1 MARVLLTGGGSG
13 AANSLLRDLRAGDP
27 TIAAVACASDP
38 FALKKSPADR
48 NYLVDP
54 ADHPGYLAGLRRIV
68 ARERIDLVIPTS
80 DGDIRAL
87 ARARA
92 PLEARVFLPAAETV
106 EICQDKYDLACRLR
120 AGGVA
125 APATHPVA
133 TLADVDR
140 AFEALPGPPLWC
152 RVRGGAGSSAAAPV
166 VTAEQARW
174 WIMYWS
180 ELRGVP
186 VASFALSEYLPGRDF
201 FAQAL
206 WKDGELVVIKTCERL
221 SHFVVG
227 GAPSGVSSASRL
239 AKTVCD
245 PRVVETCTAALRAL
259 DPAPTGTFNFDL
271 REDAAGVPSITEINA
286 GRFPAGAGLLNLTG
300 KHNLALLYVRLGL
313 DEPVA
318 LRGEYDSAEGYYALR
333 DLDALPAVFHEDEVF
348 TDLED
353 ARDEA

>member
-1 MARVLLTGGGSG
+1 MARVLLTGGGTG

-27 TIAAVACASDP
+27 GIFAAACGSDR
-38 FALKKSPADR
+38 FALKKSAAER

-54 ADHPGYLAGLRRIV
+54 PDHPAHLRGVSRIV

-80 DGDIRAL
+80 DPDVRTL
-87 ARARA
+87 ARARER
-92 PLEARVFLPAAETV
+92 LGARVFLPAAETIA
-106 EICQDKYDLACRLR
+106 ICQDKYDLACRLR
-120 AGGVA
+120 AHGVP
-125 APATHPVA
+125 APASHPVA

-140 AFEALPGPPLWC
+140 AFDALPGPPLWC

-166 VTAEQARW
+166 LTPEQARW

-206 WKDGELVVIKTCERL
+206 WKDGELVVVKTCERL
-221 SHFVVG
+221 SYFVVG

-239 AKTVCD
+239 AKTIDD
-245 PRVVETCTAALRAL
+245 PRVAETCTAALRAL
-259 DPAPTGTFNFDL
+259 DPAPSGTFNFDL
-271 REDAAGVPSITEINA
+271 REDAAGTPSITEINA

-318 LRGEYDSAEGYYALR
+318 TRGEHDSAEGHYALR
-333 DLDALPAVFHEDEVF
+333 DLDALPTVFHQDELF

-353 ARDEA
+353 ARDE